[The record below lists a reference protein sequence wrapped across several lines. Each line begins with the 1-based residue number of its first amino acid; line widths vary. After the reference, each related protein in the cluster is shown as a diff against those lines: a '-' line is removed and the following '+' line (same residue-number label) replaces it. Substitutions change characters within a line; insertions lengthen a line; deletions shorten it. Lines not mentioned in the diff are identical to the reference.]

1 MNSFMSRSCKIHTIE
16 EIYPLLNQG
25 KTTCWITS
33 SILCQRIEPIFIFH
47 QDGDIPLVYQNK
59 SAPYDDLSDSLPS
72 SPTTVP
78 DAAVVKY
85 KPSADHQIIPP
96 RISTVKSEPTETAQK
111 AASSVEG

>member
-1 MNSFMSRSCKIHTIE
+1 MSRSCKIHTID

-25 KTTCWITS
+25 KTTCWINS

-78 DAAVVKY
+78 DAAER
-85 KPSADHQIIPP
+85 QIIPS
-96 RISTVKSEPTETAQK
+96 RISTVKSEPTETTQK
-111 AASSVEG
+111 AATSVEG